1 MTGEALGVIIKQM
14 RFQVPQFIEIEDKIF
29 GPLTIKQF
37 IYIAGGAGLSF
48 MLFRFL
54 YRPIAILLIIIVLG
68 FSVALAFYQVNNK
81 PLIYVLQ
88 SAFGYFFSSK
98 LYLWK
103 KKDKSPEKA
112 QQTKPGEAAQAP
124 IYVPKLSQSKLHD
137 LTWSLDIKES
147 LNPVTRDEK

>member
-1 MTGEALGVIIKQM
+1 M

-37 IYIAGGAGLSF
+37 IYIAGGAGLCF
-48 MLFRFL
+48 ILFRFL
-54 YRPIAILLIIIVLG
+54 PLIIVIPLGIIILG
-68 FSVALAFYQVNNK
+68 FSLALAFYPVNGK
-81 PLIYVLQ
+81 PLINMAQ

-103 KKDKSPEKA
+103 KKDKIAEKA
-112 QQTKPGEAAQAP
+112 KEVESKGGSQSPVY
-124 IYVPKLSQSKLHD
+124 IPKLSQSKLHD

-147 LNPVTRDEK
+147 LNPVTPEEK

>member
-1 MTGEALGVIIKQM
+1 M

-48 MLFRFL
+48 IFFRFFHS
-54 YRPIAILLIIIVLG
+54 LLIVIPLSIIILG
-68 FSVALAFYQVNNK
+68 FSLALAFYQINNK
-81 PLIYVLQ
+81 PLIYIIQ
-88 SAFGYFFSSK
+88 SAFGYFISSK

-103 KKDKSPEKA
+103 KKDQAPEKKA
-112 QQTKPGEAAQAP
+112 EPISGEAGLPP

-147 LNPVTRDEK
+147 LNPVTRAEK

>member
-1 MTGEALGVIIKQM
+1 M
-14 RFQVPQFIEIEDKIF
+14 RFQVPQFIDIEDKIF

-37 IYIAGGAGLSF
+37 IYIAGGAGLCF
-48 MLFRFL
+48 ILFRFL
-54 YRPIAILLIIIVLG
+54 PLILVIPLGVIVLG
-68 FSVALAFYQVNNK
+68 MSFALAFYQINNK
-81 PLIYVLQ
+81 PLIYIIQ
-88 SAFGYFFSSK
+88 SAFGYYVSSK

-112 QQTKPGEAAQAP
+112 VQEGIKETDLPP

-147 LNPVTRDEK
+147 LNPVTREDK

>member
-1 MTGEALGVIIKQM
+1 M

-37 IYIAGGAGLSF
+37 IYIAGGAGF
-48 MLFRFL
+48 CFILFRFL
-54 YRPIAILLIIIVLG
+54 PLIIVIPLGVVVLG
-68 FSVALAFYQVNNK
+68 ASLALAFYSINGK
-81 PLIYVLQ
+81 PLLNIAQ

-103 KKDKSPEKA
+103 KTDKSPEKA
-112 QQTKPGEAAQAP
+112 VKTPVGLPNQTP
-124 IYVPKLSQSKLHD
+124 IYVPKLSKSKLHD

-147 LNPVTRDEK
+147 LNPVTREEKE

>member
-1 MTGEALGVIIKQM
+1 M

-37 IYIAGGAGLSF
+37 IYLVGGGGLAF
-48 MLFRFL
+48 IIFRSL
-54 YRPIAILLIIIVLG
+54 YLPIAIVLIIIVLALSLG
-68 FSVALAFYQVNNK
+68 LAFYQVNNK
-81 PLIYVLQ
+81 PLIYVIQ
-88 SAFGYFFSSK
+88 AAVGYFFSNK
-98 LYLWK
+98 LYLWR

-112 QQTKPGEAAQAP
+112 QAITNTIPGQAP

>member
-1 MTGEALGVIIKQM
+1 M
-14 RFQVPQFIEIEDKIF
+14 RFQVPQFIEVEDKIF

-37 IYIAGGAGLSF
+37 IYIAGGGGLSF
-48 MLFRFL
+48 ILFRFL
-54 YRPIAILLIIIVLG
+54 PLPIAILLIIIVLG
-68 FSVALAFYQVNNK
+68 FSLALAFYKVNDK
-81 PLIYVLQ
+81 PLIYVVQ
-88 SAFGYFFSSK
+88 SAFGYFFSDK

-112 QQTKPGEAAQAP
+112 KESMINKLTQSP

-147 LNPVTRDEK
+147 LNPVTKEEKE

>member
-1 MTGEALGVIIKQM
+1 M

-37 IYIAGGAGLSF
+37 IYIVGGFGLSF
-48 MLFRFL
+48 ILFRSLPLF
-54 YRPIAILLIIIVLG
+54 ISIILIVAVLG
-68 FSVALAFYQVNNK
+68 FSFALAFYQVNNK
-81 PLIYVLQ
+81 PLIYVIQ
-88 SAFGYFFSSK
+88 SAVGYFFSSK
-98 LYLWK
+98 LYLWR

-112 QQTKPGEAAQAP
+112 ASSPLTSTSQAP

-147 LNPVTRDEK
+147 LNPVTREEK

>member
-1 MTGEALGVIIKQM
+1 M

-37 IYIAGGAGLSF
+37 VYIAGGLGLAYI
-48 MLFRFL
+48 LFRFL
-54 YRPIAILLIIIVLG
+54 PLILFIPLALIVIGASL
-68 FSVALAFYQVNNK
+68 ALAFYTYNGK
-81 PLIYVLQ
+81 PLINMAQ
-88 SAFGYFFSSK
+88 SAFGYFISSK

-112 QQTKPGEAAQAP
+112 QATMTVLPGQSP

-147 LNPVTRDEK
+147 LNPVTRGGKE

>member
-1 MTGEALGVIIKQM
+1 M
-14 RFQVPQFIEIEDKIF
+14 RFQVPQFIEMEDKIF

-48 MLFRFL
+48 IIFRFSPFIIISIPL
-54 YRPIAILLIIIVLG
+54 ILIILA
-68 FSVALAFYQVNNK
+68 FSFALAFYQINNK
-81 PLIYVLQ
+81 PLIYILQ
-88 SAFGYFFSSK
+88 SAFGYVVSPK

-103 KKDKSPEKA
+103 QKDKSPEKA
-112 QQTKPGEAAQAP
+112 AVVQDSIAGQSP

-147 LNPVTRDEK
+147 LNPVTKGEK